1 MEQIMLC
8 RAGSHLYGTNTPDSD
23 EDFKAVHVPGYRDIL
38 MGSGQAVISTSTGS
52 QTSSN
57 TAADTDHESFSLAR
71 YLELAS
77 KMQTIPVE
85 MLFIPEESLLVNTPM
100 WQVIRANRMRILN
113 RNAKAFVG
121 YCRAQAVRYS
131 LRGDKLRAFEQVVEA
146 LSQAF
151 PKQTLMNS
159 FNEQTLMNLRAMPQ
173 VTITPKPQP
182 GGGAVLYMSVFGR
195 ECPLTVKAAEA
206 LSIYQLP
213 VNTAGERAKRAKDAG
228 GVDLKALYHAVRI
241 AYEGIRLFR
250 DGDMVFPCENLPFL
264 MAIREGRLT
273 HESILDRFDELVLE
287 LEEVGDKST
296 LPVTADRAWID
307 EFVLKAHFEIVLN
320 AAR

>member
-38 MGSGQAVISTSTGS
+38 MGSGQEVISTSTGS
-52 QTSSN
+52 QTSNN
-57 TAADTDHESFSLAR
+57 TSADTDHESFSLAR

-121 YCRAQAVRYS
+121 YCRAQVVRYS

-151 PKQTLMNS
+151 PKMTLMDS
-159 FNEQTLMNLRAMPQ
+159 FNEQTLMNLQAMPQ
-173 VTITPKPQP
+173 VTMITKPQP
-182 GGGAVLYMSVFGR
+182 SGGMVPYMSVFR
-195 ECPLTVKAAEA
+195 
-206 LSIYQLP
+206 
-213 VNTAGERAKRAKDAG
+213 
-228 GVDLKALYHAVRI
+228 
-241 AYEGIRLFR
+241 
-250 DGDMVFPCENLPFL
+250 
-264 MAIREGRLT
+264 
-273 HESILDRFDELVLE
+273 
-287 LEEVGDKST
+287 
-296 LPVTADRAWID
+296 
-307 EFVLKAHFEIVLN
+307 
-320 AAR
+320 